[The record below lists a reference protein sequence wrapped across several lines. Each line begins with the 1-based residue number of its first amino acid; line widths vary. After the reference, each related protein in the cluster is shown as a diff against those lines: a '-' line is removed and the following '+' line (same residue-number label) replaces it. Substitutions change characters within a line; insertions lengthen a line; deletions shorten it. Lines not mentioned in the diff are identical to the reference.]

1 MILINEIYAAHQ
13 GEGPFIGTPSIFVRT
28 HLCPVKCNWCD
39 TPFTWDG
46 SEKGEK
52 ISPSDLIE
60 SLQTNHSGIK
70 HMVWTGGEP
79 LVQRA
84 LPYVMRTLTGLGY
97 THEIETSAA
106 LIPKNFDEWISVKAH
121 FNLSPKLMS
130 ARPKL
135 EPDATILR
143 RFYTLTESVF
153 KIVVADELDLHE
165 AVRLVEVVGSVDPMD
180 VYLMPCGITRQEIV
194 DGLKWLMPQALELG
208 FKVTTRMHVTA
219 FGDKR
224 GT

>member
-1 MILINEIYAAHQ
+1 MILINEIYPAHQ

-28 HLCPVKCNWCD
+28 HLCPVKCEWCD

-52 ISPSDLIE
+52 LSHADLSK
-60 SLQTNHSGIK
+60 SLQNDYNGIR
-70 HMVWTGGEP
+70 HIVWTGGEP
-79 LVQRA
+79 LVQRE
-84 LPYVMRTLTGLGY
+84 LPYVIRELSDLGF

-106 LIPKNFDEWISVKAH
+106 LVPKNFDEWISVKAN

-135 EPDATILR
+135 EPDAAILR
-143 RFYTLTESVF
+143 RFYTLTQSVF
-153 KIVVADELDLHE
+153 KIVVADDLDLHE
-165 AVRLVEVVGSVDPMD
+165 AVRLIELVGNVDPQD
-180 VYLMPCGITRQEIV
+180 VYLMPCGTTRQEIV
-194 DGLKWLMPQALELG
+194 DGLKWLMPKALDLG